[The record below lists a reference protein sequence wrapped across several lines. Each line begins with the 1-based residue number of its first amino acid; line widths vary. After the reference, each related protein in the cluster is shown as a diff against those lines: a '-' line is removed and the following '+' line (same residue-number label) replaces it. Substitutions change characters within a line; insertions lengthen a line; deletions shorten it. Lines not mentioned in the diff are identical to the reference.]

1 MRAML
6 SGLLGI
12 AAVACGSAGGPSVMM
27 DTDKTLIRAS
37 LDTFTAYIVTHRD
50 SMAANM
56 YAENATMMPPNQ
68 PMVQGRANIRA
79 WIKSVPSIQRFIAS
93 PIEISGRGDLAY
105 VRGTYSIVW
114 LAGGDERGKFLEVRR
129 REKDGRWLI
138 VADIF
143 NTDAPTP
150 PPAAPTPAR
159 R

>member
-1 MRAML
+1 MRAI
-6 SGLLGI
+6 LLGALGCLAI
-12 AAVACGSAGGPSVMM
+12 ACGSAGGSSAIL

-68 PMVQGRANIRA
+68 PMVQGRAAIRT
-79 WIKSVPSIQRFIAS
+79 WIKSVPSISRFIAS
-93 PIEISGRGDLAY
+93 AIDINGRGELAY
-105 VRGTYSIVW
+105 VRGTYALTW

-138 VADIF
+138 IADIF
-143 NTDAPTP
+143 NADAPTP
-150 PPAAPTPAR
+150 APPPAPAR